1 MNFIKEDPYP
11 EYDFVS
17 NDLLLKQEQALD
29 QYAESGEINQDL
41 MKEIHENIC
50 DKESMKG
57 YTRNGSTTTQPL
69 FTIISIKKAL
79 DWPTKRG
86 LHRDTTFT
94 VFYNIKTIVSVNWDG
109 MAEDDE
115 KWRHWTKWLD
125 HTLTK
130 HIIK

>member
-41 MKEIHENIC
+41 MKESHENIC

-57 YTRNGSTTTQPL
+57 YTRNGRTTTQPL
-69 FTIISIKKAL
+69 FTTMKKAL
-79 DWPTKRG
+79 D
-86 LHRDTTFT
+86 
-94 VFYNIKTIVSVNWDG
+94 
-109 MAEDDE
+109 
-115 KWRHWTKWLD
+115 
-125 HTLTK
+125 
-130 HIIK
+130 

>member
-17 NDLLLKQEQALD
+17 NDLLLKQEQAFE

-57 YTRNGSTTTQPL
+57 YTRNGRTTTQPL
-69 FTIISIKKAL
+69 FTTMKKAL
-79 DWPTKRG
+79 D
-86 LHRDTTFT
+86 
-94 VFYNIKTIVSVNWDG
+94 
-109 MAEDDE
+109 
-115 KWRHWTKWLD
+115 
-125 HTLTK
+125 
-130 HIIK
+130 